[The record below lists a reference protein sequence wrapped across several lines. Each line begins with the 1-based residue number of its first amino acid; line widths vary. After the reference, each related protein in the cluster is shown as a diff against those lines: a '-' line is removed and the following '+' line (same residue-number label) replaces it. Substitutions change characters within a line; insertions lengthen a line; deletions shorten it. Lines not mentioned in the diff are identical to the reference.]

1 VLTSQ
6 ERAAWKENTVIDA
19 DAGPRVGSSRLN
31 CIDVVLSGP
40 REGSASPKP

>member
-1 VLTSQ
+1 MTSQ
-6 ERAAWKENTVIDA
+6 ERAAWEENTVIDA